1 MRPIDI
7 MREAWRTGYQGSIS
21 ELLLQEHST
30 APEPASPSA
39 PVTPSPPISMRSR
52 VAEQTPT
59 LVRSYEQTEPGI
71 RSLRHDTSPTVL
83 TQPQEYATGGWI
95 SKANDFLRKKGLQ

>member
-1 MRPIDI
+1 

-21 ELLLQEHST
+21 ELLLQEQEPEQEVAVT
-30 APEPASPSA
+30 PEPAPS
-39 PVTPSPPISMRSR
+39 SSSRMRQQLPPD
-52 VAEQTPT
+52 PT
-59 LVRSYEQTEPGI
+59 LVRSYEPTEPGI